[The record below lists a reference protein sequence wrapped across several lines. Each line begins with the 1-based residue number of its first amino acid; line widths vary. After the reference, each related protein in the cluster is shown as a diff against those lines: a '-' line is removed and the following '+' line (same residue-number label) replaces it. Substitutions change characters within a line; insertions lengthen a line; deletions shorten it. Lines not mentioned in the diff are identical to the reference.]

1 MLRSNGTGPIFF
13 TEFVRSGVPFCSHNP
28 IIVTVQNF
36 RRLAVQS
43 LPVNTAKISRLFTV
57 LFFFRIKIAEIER
70 FTLRAAI
77 LHECQNY
84 LGDEGRFGMMDENG
98 DSKAI

>member
-28 IIVTVQNF
+28 IIVTVQKF

-43 LPVNTAKISRLFTV
+43 LLVYTAKISRLFTV
-57 LFFFRIKIAEIER
+57 LYF
-70 FTLRAAI
+70 
-77 LHECQNY
+77 
-84 LGDEGRFGMMDENG
+84 
-98 DSKAI
+98 SV

>member
-13 TEFVRSGVPFCSHNP
+13 TEFLRSFVPFCSHNP

-43 LPVNTAKISRLFTV
+43 LPVNTAKYLDCSQSS
-57 LFFFRIKIAEIER
+57 FFPYKDRR
-70 FTLRAAI
+70 DRARYVKGSHLA
-77 LHECQNY
+77 
-84 LGDEGRFGMMDENG
+84 
-98 DSKAI
+98 